1 MSHWTKASLSAYQK
15 LYNHALVW
23 NIIIL
28 ILSFFC
34 LGFGEISKVF
44 PFFLFSKGKRVK
56 ISIISYDASY
66 LYLEYSKLYY
76 SVLNMTHTLL

>member
-1 MSHWTKASLSAYQK
+1 MGHWTKASLSAYQK

-44 PFFLFSKGKRVK
+44 PFFLFFKGKK
-56 ISIISYDASY
+56 
-66 LYLEYSKLYY
+66 SKNLD
-76 SVLNMTHTLL
+76 NFI

>member
-23 NIIIL
+23 NIITL

-44 PFFLFSKGKRVK
+44 PFFLFFKEKKSKNLDNF
-56 ISIISYDASY
+56 I
-66 LYLEYSKLYY
+66 
-76 SVLNMTHTLL
+76 